1 MRFTGRSLAVTGA
14 ASGIG
19 REVARRAH
27 AEGAELIAVD
37 IDGPGLEALAGEL
50 GERAETVVVDLGDGE
65 AVDALA
71 AGPLAKVDVLVNDAG
86 ISDQFTPAADTDD
99 ALWQKVLGVNLFA
112 PFRLT
117 RGVLPGMV
125 ERGGGAI
132 VNVCSVAAEIGAAGG
147 AAYTVSK
154 HGLLGLTR
162 SVAADY
168 GPKGVR
174 VNAVL
179 PGAIKTAMT
188 STDDALVEGAD
199 AAIEATT
206 AGRWAQ
212 PEEVAAVV
220 LFLASE
226 EASFVHGSAY
236 GVDGGWSLV

>member
-1 MRFTGRSLAVTGA
+1 VLVTGA

-19 REVARRAH
+19 RAIASRAH
-27 AEGAELIAVD
+27 AEGADLLAVD
-37 IDGPGLEALAGEL
+37 VDHTGLESLGGEL
-50 GERAETVVVDLGDGE
+50 GAERFTVRQLDLADAA
-65 AVDALA
+65 AVDAA
-71 AGPLAKVDVLVNDAG
+71 AADFGPVDVLVNNAG
-86 ISDQFTPAADTDD
+86 ISDQFTPGAETTDE
-99 ALWQKVLGVNLFA
+99 LWDRVLGVNLFA
-112 PFRLT
+112 AFRLS
-117 RGVLPGMV
+117 RSLLPGMV

-132 VNVCSVAAEIGAAGG
+132 VNTASVAAISGGAGG

-162 SVAADY
+162 SLATDY

-188 STDDALVEGAD
+188 SSEDALVEGVD
-199 AAIEATT
+199 EAIEATT
-206 AGRWAQ
+206 AGRWAE
-212 PEEVAAVV
+212 PEEVANVV

-236 GVDGGWSLV
+236 KVDGGWTLV